1 MTIHLTG
8 TAILLLSAVSY
19 SYILIKNENKKLA
32 QTEDIC
38 AMILYIKNN
47 IEAFMTPIGDIIQSF
62 SDYSDGFSDY
72 MEAARKHGLL
82 YASEHAS
89 LITGKES
96 RRILNEFSRKIGC
109 GYKDEEIRLCQYCHT
124 QMTELLKK
132 ERDEFAKKTKMY
144 KTLPIMSAVSIVLML
159 S

>member
-47 IEAFMTPIGDIIQSF
+47 ITV
-62 SDYSDGFSDY
+62 
-72 MEAARKHGLL
+72 
-82 YASEHAS
+82 HAS
-89 LITGKES
+89 L
-96 RRILNEFSRKIGC
+96 R
-109 GYKDEEIRLCQYCHT
+109 
-124 QMTELLKK
+124 
-132 ERDEFAKKTKMY
+132 
-144 KTLPIMSAVSIVLML
+144 
-159 S
+159 